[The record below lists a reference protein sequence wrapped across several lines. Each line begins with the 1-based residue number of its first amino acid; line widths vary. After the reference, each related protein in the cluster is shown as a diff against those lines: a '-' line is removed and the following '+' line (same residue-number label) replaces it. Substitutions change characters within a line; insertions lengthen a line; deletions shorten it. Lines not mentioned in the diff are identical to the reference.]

1 VTGGSAEAADP
12 VLGPASRAVPRQLR
26 PSAAAVLASATRW
39 TLARPDAWPVALV
52 AFLAR
57 GGVLIIA
64 LPFLVLPTPI
74 GIAAWVGADAISAD
88 GPTARLLVLAA
99 VAALAVGGAVVLG
112 AVVAA
117 ASDRSVL
124 SAWAADSAV
133 EPPQPRGAVVTV
145 ARVVAIRVAAAI
157 PPAIAVAWAVP
168 RLADAVYRQLTLPD
182 DLASPLALRVVAMA
196 PEAVLAI
203 ALGLLVGELLAG
215 PATVHAVVGGDG
227 AMRALVRVPGDLF
240 RRPVAVLGAYLA
252 GVGLLVAGVGIPLAA
267 GVAAWDLARRSLAAG
282 SAPLPAAAAVLVFVG
297 ALVGALAVAGAV
309 AAWRRASMAGAVA
322 DPARDPG
329 RRPAGA

>member
-57 GGVLIIA
+57 GGVVVMA

-88 GPTARLLVLAA
+88 GPTARLVVLAIA
-99 VAALAVGGAVVLG
+99 AALAVGGAVVLG
-112 AVVAA
+112 AIVAA

-124 SAWAADSAV
+124 SAWAADAAV
-133 EPPQPRGAVVTV
+133 EPSRRRGAVATV
-145 ARVVAIRVAAAI
+145 ARVVAIRAAAAI
-157 PPAIAVAWAVP
+157 PPAIAVAWAIP

-203 ALGLLVGELLAG
+203 ALGLFAGELLAG

-227 AMRALVRVPGDLF
+227 ALRSLARVPGDLLG
-240 RRPVAVLGAYLA
+240 RPAAVLGAYLA
-252 GVGLLVAGVGIPLAA
+252 GAGLLIVGLAIPLAA
-267 GVAAWDLARRSLAAG
+267 GIVAWDLARRSLAAG
-282 SAPLPAAAAVLVFVG
+282 SDPLPVAAAVLVFVG
-297 ALVGALAVAGAV
+297 ALLAALAAAGAV

-322 DPARDPG
+322 EPDRDPG
-329 RRPAGA
+329 RRPTAA